1 MTKNSLLKSPLLL
14 MILDGWGMPTGKPG
28 DALSRANLPHF
39 QKLWQDYPHTTLAA
53 SELAVGLPDGQM
65 GNSEVGHLNI
75 GAGRVVYQD
84 ITAIDQKITSG
95 AFGQNPVLKEAMV
108 KAASCGVL
116 HLMGLV
122 SDGGIHSHIRHLEA
136 LLNAAKEAGIAH
148 VYLHCF
154 TDGRDTLPESGYG
167 FIEGVIQLCRQI
179 GIGEIATISGRYYAM
194 DRDHRWE
201 RTKKAYDALVHGQ
214 GHQTDNPLA
223 AIRASYAAGV
233 TDEFLEPV
241 VVVDKADLPIA
252 TIHQGE
258 PVIFFNFRSDRARQI
273 SSAFTT
279 VDFDGFDRGEG
290 TGLIDLYTFTQ
301 YSKELTAPIIFPPE
315 DMEDILSEVL
325 SKAGKKQLHI
335 AETEK
340 YAHVTF
346 FFNGRKEAAYP
357 GEDRILIPSPQVA
370 TYDLQ
375 PEMSAPAVTE
385 EVVQAILGGQYD
397 VIILN
402 FANPDMLGHTGKMD
416 AIVQGIEYIDSCIG
430 RIAAAIDQV
439 DGTMLVTAD
448 HGNVEQVL
456 DDEGHIYTAHTLS
469 PVPFILVGKAYKK
482 GIVALREG
490 GRLSDIAPTMLEL
503 LGITQPK
510 EMTGS
515 SLLVKLVKAEKM

>member
-1 MTKNSLLKSPLLL
+1 MVKKPLLL

-28 DALSRANLPHF
+28 DALSRAKLPHF
-39 QKLWQDYPHTTLAA
+39 QRLWQDYPHTTLSA

-84 ITAIDQKITSG
+84 ITAIDQKIGSG
-95 AFGQNPVLKEAMV
+95 EFHENATLKEAMT
-108 KAASCGVL
+108 KAKTCGTL

-136 LLNAAKEAGIAH
+136 LLKEAKGAGIAH

-167 FIEGVIQLCRQI
+167 FISDLIQLCGQI
-179 GIGEIATISGRYYAM
+179 GVGEIATISGRYYAM

-201 RTKKAYDALVHGQ
+201 RTKKAYDAIVHGQ
-214 GHQTDNPLA
+214 GIQTDNPLA
-223 AIRASYAAGV
+223 AIKASYEKGL

-241 VVVDKADLPIA
+241 VVVTEAGVPVA

-279 VDFDGFDRGEG
+279 VGFDGFDRGEG
-290 TGLIDLYTFTQ
+290 AGLMELYTFTQ

-315 DMEDILSEVL
+315 DMADILSEVL
-325 SKAGKKQLHI
+325 SRAGKKQLHI

-346 FFNGRKEAAYP
+346 FFNGRKEAPYP
-357 GEDRILIPSPQVA
+357 NEDRILIPSPQVA

-375 PEMSAPAVTE
+375 PEMSAPAVTD
-385 EVVQAILGGQYD
+385 EVVKAILGGQYD

-430 RIAAAIDQV
+430 RISEAIESAE
-439 DGTMLVTAD
+439 GTMLVTAD

-469 PVPFILVGKAYKK
+469 KVPFILVGNAYEN
-482 GIVALREG
+482 GTVALREG
-490 GRLSDIAPTMLEL
+490 GKLSDIAPTMLAL
-503 LGITQPK
+503 LGIPQPAA
-510 EMTGS
+510 MTGI
-515 SLLVKLVKAEKM
+515 SLLVKAE